1 MRRWICELF
10 PSSFFSLFIFILFF
24 SAHTKYVSHS
34 LRTNSWYVMLL
45 YIMYFLLHVSFFPSS
60 SSLPSSRHLNCCCLP
75 QIDVAA
81 IIFGRLFVSNR
92 DNNDEI
98 SYNKLNQ
105 SSFFLVNWELTA
117 VLCVCPTWY
126 VAKREKLK
134 RLKMFCRFRCV
145 HRAIVMFI
153 EFRLHFDIVLP
164 LFSSYSLGL
173 YFKTH
178 SWLRFLALLSCC
190 VLFSIFLWLQLGNA
204 SLAQQRW

>member
-1 MRRWICELF
+1 MWNF
-10 PSSFFSLFIFILFF
+10 SFFILLALHLHPLFF

-75 QIDVAA
+75 RIDVAA

-105 SSFFLVNWELTA
+105 SSFLVNWELTA

-126 VAKREKLK
+126 VAKKRSWSVLK
-134 RLKMFCRFRCV
+134 CFVVFRCV

-164 LFSSYSLGL
+164 LF
-173 YFKTH
+173 
-178 SWLRFLALLSCC
+178 FLLFAWTLL
-190 VLFSIFLWLQLGNA
+190 
-204 SLAQQRW
+204 